1 MTDTDNEV
9 FLRGRVSDA
18 ATERILPSGD
28 EIVAFRLI
36 VDRSRAARK
45 RSRQSVDTFDC
56 TVWKSRLRAKAL
68 RLAAGARIEVSGELR
83 RQFARGPR
91 GLTSRVFVDVGSL
104 TVLPSASVTSS
115 P

>member
-1 MTDTDNEV
+1 MKDTDNQV
-9 FLRGRVSDA
+9 LLRGRVSDDPS
-18 ATERILPSGD
+18 ERVLPSGD
-28 EIVAFRLI
+28 EIVVFRLI

-56 TVWKSRLRAKAL
+56 TVWTSRLRARSM
-68 RLAAGARIEVSGELR
+68 RLSSGTRVEISGELR

-104 TVLPSASVTSS
+104 TVLPSPSVTST